1 MPWDKVF
8 EVLKVVGPIAGN
20 WLMNRGPSQTQDAAL
35 NEQMEIARRQVAL
48 QEQLAA
54 LDLPFRQNLLQ
65 ALQSR
70 MGQRMP
76 RFMSPE
82 FRQFNPYAH
91 LRRVAPT
98 QTAAT
103 NPNLFNAMAP
113 VKQAANTTVSLPQAL
128 RAPAK
133 IPLPNTAGG

>member
-82 FRQFNPYAH
+82 FRQFNPYAN

>member
-8 EVLKVVGPIAGN
+8 EALKVLAPIAGN
-20 WLMNRGPSQTQDAAL
+20 WFMNRGPSQTQDAAL

-65 ALQSR
+65 ALK
-70 MGQRMP
+70 QRQQQRVP
-76 RFMSPE
+76 RFMSPQ
-82 FRQFNPYAH
+82 FRQFNPYAN

-98 QTAAT
+98 QTAQT

-113 VKQAANTTVSLPQAL
+113 VNQAANTTVSLPQAL
-128 RAPAK
+128 RAPAP
-133 IPLPNTAGG
+133 IPLPNSAGG

>member
-1 MPWDKVF
+1 MPWEEIFKIAAT
-8 EVLKVVGPIAGN
+8 VGGN

-82 FRQFNPYAH
+82 FRQFNPYAN

>member
-1 MPWDKVF
+1 MEWIKELAKIVA
-8 EVLKVVGPIAGN
+8 PIAGSYF
-20 WLMNRGPSQTQDAAL
+20 MNRGPSQTQDAAL

-82 FRQFNPYAH
+82 FRQFNPYAN

>member
-1 MPWDKVF
+1 MPWLDIFKIVA
-8 EVLKVVGPIAGN
+8 PIAGN

-70 MGQRMP
+70 IGQRMP

-82 FRQFNPYAH
+82 FRQFNPYAN

-133 IPLPNTAGG
+133 IPLPNTAGE